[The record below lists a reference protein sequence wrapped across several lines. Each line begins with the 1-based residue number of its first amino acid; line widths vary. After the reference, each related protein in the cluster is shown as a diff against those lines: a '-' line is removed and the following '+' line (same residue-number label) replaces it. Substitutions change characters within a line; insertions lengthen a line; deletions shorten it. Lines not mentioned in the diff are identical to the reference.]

1 MATTSFLLVATDGK
15 SPDLYFTTINI
26 MSKNWEAAYQNGETP
41 WDKGYAS
48 PPIVEYL
55 ARARIEGEVLV
66 PGCGSGHDV
75 RLLAEAGAEV
85 LGLDIA
91 PTALSQ
97 ADSFAKAGNEAYLL
111 ADFLNPPERLHNH
124 FDFVVEHTCL
134 CALDPAQRPS
144 YVRSVFNVLKP
155 GGHLLAV
162 FFNKVSDYS
171 GGGPPHPIS
180 LSEIEALFSEHFVF
194 IERSVPQ
201 KTYPERPVGSEQLC
215 LLRKL

>member
-1 MATTSFLLVATDGK
+1 MKLPPRGFLKPAGTTAQS
-15 SPDLYFTTINI
+15 
-26 MSKNWEAAYQNGETP
+26 
-41 WDKGYAS
+41 
-48 PPIVEYL
+48 
-55 ARARIEGEVLV
+55 
-66 PGCGSGHDV
+66 
-75 RLLAEAGAEV
+75 
-85 LGLDIA
+85 
-91 PTALSQ
+91 
-97 ADSFAKAGNEAYLL
+97 
-111 ADFLNPPERLHNH
+111 

-144 YVRSVFNVLKP
+144 YVRSVFNVLKS

-180 LSEIEALFSEHFVF
+180 LTEIEALFSEHFVF